1 MNKLTILTAMCFALV
16 TTSAR
21 AELFGASVKPTPTAT
36 VLGQKVTWPIPSLTL
51 GSKAGSGVD
60 AKLST
65 KGVGF
70 KIPFLAVNLPFPHA
84 VVGVKDSKVSV
95 GAHGIKATGSK
106 KPKGKK
112 SKK

>member
-1 MNKLTILTAMCFALV
+1 MNKLTILTATCFALV

-21 AELFGASVKPTPTAT
+21 AELFGASVKPAPTAT
-36 VLGQKVTWPIPSLTL
+36 VLGQKLTWPIPSLTL
-51 GSKAGSGVD
+51 GSKAGTGVD
-60 AKLST
+60 ANLSA

-70 KIPFLAVNLPFPHA
+70 KIPFLAVNIPFPNA
-84 VVGVKDSKVSV
+84 VVGLPDAKVNVGGHGVKT
-95 GAHGIKATGSK
+95 AGSK